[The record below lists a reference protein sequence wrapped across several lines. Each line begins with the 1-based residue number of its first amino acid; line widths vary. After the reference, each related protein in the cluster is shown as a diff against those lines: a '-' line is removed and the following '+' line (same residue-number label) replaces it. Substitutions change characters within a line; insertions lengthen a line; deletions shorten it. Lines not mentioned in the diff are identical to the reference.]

1 MALTILLFVLAA
13 LLVAAGVVG
22 IVFPAVPGIPLIFV
36 GLVVAAWAEGFAHV
50 ATATIVVLAVLTVLG
65 VGVDFAASALGAKR
79 VGASRQAVVGAAI
92 GGLVGL
98 FFGIPGILLGPFA
111 GAVAGELLARRD
123 LQRAGRA
130 GFGTWLGILVG
141 TAAKLAIAVSMIGLF
156 LVARLWHG
164 L

>member
-22 IVFPAVPGIPLIFV
+22 IVFPAVPGIPLIFA

-50 ATATIVVLAVLTVLG
+50 ATATIVVLALLTVLG

-156 LVARLWHG
+156 VVVRIWGG